1 MTETVATEYSEELYK
16 TISDFREVGIEIC
29 LDDFGS
35 GYANLNTI
43 LKLPFSTVKLDR
55 SMLDGIC
62 EDQQIALLYKNMVSI
77 LQNLGHKVVAEGV
90 ETQKEVALLEEWGVD
105 LIQGY
110 YYTRPLSRDDLLSFK
125 VS

>member
-1 MTETVATEYSEELYK
+1 M
-16 TISDFREVGIEIC
+16 
-29 LDDFGS
+29 
-35 GYANLNTI
+35 
-43 LKLPFSTVKLDR
+43 KLDH

-62 EDQQIALLYKNMVSI
+62 EDQQIALLYKNRVSI

>member
-43 LKLPFSTVKLDR
+43 LKLPFSTVKLDY

>member
-1 MTETVATEYSEELYK
+1 MK
-16 TISDFREVGIEIC
+16 TS
-29 LDDFGS
+29 
-35 GYANLNTI
+35 
-43 LKLPFSTVKLDR
+43 R
-55 SMLDGIC
+55 SH
-62 EDQQIALLYKNMVSI
+62 YYTSI

>member
-1 MTETVATEYSEELYK
+1 
-16 TISDFREVGIEIC
+16 
-29 LDDFGS
+29 
-35 GYANLNTI
+35 
-43 LKLPFSTVKLDR
+43 
-55 SMLDGIC
+55 
-62 EDQQIALLYKNMVSI
+62 MVSI

>member
-1 MTETVATEYSEELYK
+1 ATEYSEELYK

-43 LKLPFSTVKLDR
+43 LKLPFSTVKLDH